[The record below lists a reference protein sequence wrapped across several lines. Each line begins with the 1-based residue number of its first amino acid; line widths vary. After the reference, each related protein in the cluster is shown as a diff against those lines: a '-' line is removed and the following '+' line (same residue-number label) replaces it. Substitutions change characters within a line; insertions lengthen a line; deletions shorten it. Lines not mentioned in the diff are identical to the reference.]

1 MATIG
6 RRLLAVTVLFAL
18 TSLFAATA
26 ALAQEEGEETTTTVA
41 GTETTVGEAPA
52 TTSGLRPA
60 VEVLDEEEIAADPQW
75 TYRYLIPT
83 ALVLAVLI
91 ILVISI
97 RYFSDVVRKRYRA
110 VEE

>member
-1 MATIG
+1 MTNPG
-6 RRLLAVTVLFAL
+6 RRISALLLVVALALLFP
-18 TSLFAATA
+18 ATA
-26 ALAQEEGEETTTTVA
+26 LGQEEETDTTVA

-60 VEVLDEEEIAADPQW
+60 VEVLEEEEVAAEPQW

-91 ILVISI
+91 VLVISI
-97 RYFSDVVRKRYRA
+97 KYFSDVVRKRYRV